1 MAAKQKAGQTR
12 THSMT
17 DARFTYDG
25 FRRGARD
32 GMPLGLS
39 IFAYGLGF
47 GLVAAQAGFGIA
59 KAVATS
65 AALYSGSAQLAAVN
79 LLQSGSAT
87 LWALFAT
94 ILVINA
100 RYVLFGA
107 ALQPWLG
114 QVSAP
119 KAYGS
124 LLLLGDANWMFC
136 MRAIAAGEA
145 DRAYLAGTGAPMLVG
160 WLGGTAIGAG
170 AVSFLPAPQALGFDL
185 MLPAFAAA
193 MTTAMVKRK
202 PDLVPVV
209 VGAGAA
215 LGIAGTLGPAA
226 AIIGAGLAGGAV
238 AALLYRVPEK
248 KAPA

>member
-1 MAAKQKAGQTR
+1 
-12 THSMT
+12 MT
-17 DARFTYDG
+17 TPFTWDG
-25 FRRGARD
+25 FRRGVRD
-32 GMPLGLS
+32 GLPLGLS

-47 GLVAAQAGFGIA
+47 GLVAAQAGFGVV

-65 AALYSGSAQLAAVN
+65 AAIYSGSAQLAAVN
-79 LLQSGSAT
+79 LLQSGAAT

-145 DRAYLAGTGAPMLVG
+145 DRAYLAGTGVPMMVG

-170 AVSFLPAPQALGFDL
+170 AVSVLPRPEALGFDL

-193 MTTAMVKRK
+193 MTTAMVKRRT
-202 PDLVPVV
+202 DLVPVA
-209 VGAGAA
+209 VGVGVALAA
-215 LGIAGTLGPAA
+215 APVLGPAA
-226 AIIGAGLAGGAV
+226 AIICAGLAGGAV
-238 AALLYRVPEK
+238 AAAMHRGPK
-248 KAPA
+248 G